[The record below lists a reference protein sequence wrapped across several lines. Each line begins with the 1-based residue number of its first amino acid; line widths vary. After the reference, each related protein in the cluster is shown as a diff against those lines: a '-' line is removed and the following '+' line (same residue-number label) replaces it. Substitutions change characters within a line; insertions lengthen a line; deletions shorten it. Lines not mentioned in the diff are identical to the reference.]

1 MANKSSI
8 IDRLYKKRH
17 TTDVCFIVKDKE
29 KRRSFRIPAHKCI
42 LAVGSSVFDEM
53 FYSAAKKCDNIVI
66 SKTYISS
73 EGFKAFLDMFYGELN
88 SNFIFFSFFHIMT
101 LNFF

>member
-8 IDRLYKKRH
+8 LDRLYKKRH

-29 KRRSFRIPAHKCI
+29 KGRSIRIPAHKCV

-53 FYSAAKKCDNIVI
+53 FYSAAKKSDNIII
-66 SKTYISS
+66 SKAYISS
-73 EGFKAFLDMFYGELN
+73 ESFKAFLNMFYGGCNLVVLFILKTIV
-88 SNFIFFSFFHIMT
+88 SNF
-101 LNFF
+101 

>member
-8 IDRLYKKRH
+8 IDRLHKKRH

-29 KRRSFRIPAHKCI
+29 KGRSIRLPAHRCV
-42 LAVGSSVFDEM
+42 LAVGSTVFDEL

-73 EGFKAFLDMFYGELN
+73 EGFKAFLDMFYGKFK
-88 SNFIFFSFFHIMT
+88 SKIGYYDDKMKFIGIT
-101 LNFF
+101 